1 MRTSRRRGII
11 GTWLARIRLWPR
23 SLSPRWPFL
32 LAIATALALGLALMV
47 GSTVLGVIHGMQ
59 DTVEMR
65 RRSAAFHYEQGIR
78 YLRAGRRELALAEFQ
93 ETLRLNPRH
102 TGAQRQV
109 IALLLP
115 TPTPIPTP
123 TPTPVPTQN
132 PNAPLETVLAAARED
147 LAAHRWQQAYARL
160 EQLHALAPQFHPE
173 EVRDLLYQAAY
184 NEGVE
189 LVQEDRMEEAL
200 RAFDRA
206 LRWKPDDKQARRQ
219 RDWAEAY
226 ILGVSY
232 FYVDW
237 DNAIAIFQ
245 SLYREAPTY
254 KDVRA
259 RYLDALKLGADYY
272 LQHGLPCKALKYYE
286 RLQEIDPHIPI
297 GANMATART
306 ECTEK

>member
-1 MRTSRRRGII
+1 MKRTRRSAAKH
-11 GTWLARIRLWPR
+11 TLLPRIHMWPR
-23 SLSPRWPFL
+23 HLSPRWPFL
-32 LAIATALALGLALMV
+32 LTVALALMLGLSLMV

-102 TGAQRQV
+102 VGAQQQV

-115 TPTPIPTP
+115 TPTPVPTP
-123 TPTPVPTQN
+123 TPTPIPTQN
-132 PNAPLETVLAAARED
+132 PNAALESVLAAAQED

-160 EQLHALAPQFHPE
+160 EELHTVAPHFQPE
-173 EVRDLLYQAAY
+173 TVKNLLYQSAY
-184 NEGVE
+184 QEGLE
-189 LVQEDRMEEAL
+189 LVEEDRMEEAL

-206 LRWKPDDKQARRQ
+206 LRWKPDDEEARHQ

-226 ILGVSY
+226 ILGISY

-237 DNAIAIFQ
+237 DSAIAIFQ
-245 SLYREAPTY
+245 SLYRQAPHY

-259 RYLDALKLGADYY
+259 RYMEALRRGAEYF
-272 LQHGLPCKALKYYE
+272 LQHGEPCKALKYYD
-286 RLQEIDPHIPI
+286 RLYELNPQQPPSPQRT
-297 GANMATART
+297 TA
-306 ECTEK
+306 EEACTGK